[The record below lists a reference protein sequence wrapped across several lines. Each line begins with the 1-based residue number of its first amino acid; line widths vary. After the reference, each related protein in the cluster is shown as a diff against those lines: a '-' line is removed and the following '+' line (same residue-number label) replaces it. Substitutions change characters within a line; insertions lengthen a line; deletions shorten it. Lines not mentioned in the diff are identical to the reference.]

1 MKIMHISVAVTLLSM
16 SLISGCNSKSSSNST
31 VTEQP
36 QPPIEQVDQVVKF
49 SVLSRDAF
57 AQASESEPLT
67 LNGLEIENDVT
78 SADFYDDLLTT
89 P

>member
-1 MKIMHISVAVTLLSM
+1 MKTMHISVAVTLLSM
-16 SLISGCNSKSSSNST
+16 SLISGCNTKSSSNST